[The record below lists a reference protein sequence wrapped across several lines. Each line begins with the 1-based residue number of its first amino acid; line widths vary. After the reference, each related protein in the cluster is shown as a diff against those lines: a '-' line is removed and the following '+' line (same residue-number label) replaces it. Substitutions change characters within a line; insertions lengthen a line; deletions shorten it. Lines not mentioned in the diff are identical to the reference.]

1 MNTPVGMSI
10 RTPNTVTQEGGIA
23 SGSFS
28 IQSMNTTAINQMYQ
42 NTANIWGSLT
52 EFGNE
57 MFDLAY
63 KYTMYKAK
71 QKAARGGQE
80 DEAALKAASD
90 PQTKAD
96 HDKQTVIDEQT
107 SSKRES
113 TGSGSLGSHQ
123 STLDK
128 QEGDGKIVKQP
139 QETPKIKEKT
149 VDETVEEIT
158 GGPEELTGP
167 PANLAEKQTVQ
178 VVDEEMKRLLEEEED
193 DYNQRYDMPRGVH

>member
-1 MNTPVGMSI
+1 MSSGMNTPVGMSI

-71 QKAARGGQE
+71 QKALRGKQK
-80 DEAALKAASD
+80 DEAVLKAAND
-90 PQTKAD
+90 PQAKAD
-96 HDKQTVIDEQT
+96 HDKQTVRNEQT

-128 QEGDGKIVKQP
+128 LEGEKSFVKQL
-139 QETPKIKEKT
+139 QETPKIEEKT
-149 VDETVEEIT
+149 VNETIEEIT

-167 PANLAEKQTVQ
+167 PAPTAPSPPKGKGLLSR
-178 VVDEEMKRLLEEEED
+178 EEMEELLEEDEERA
-193 DYNQRYDMPRGVH
+193 NERY